1 MATVKARI
9 LNNSN
14 IRAKQVAIG
23 NTDTVNLS
31 TKSIQELSDVNAT
44 ETDKGGMAIDDVE
57 GYEDIYEFLRLKL
70 EEVNDRKYLSS
81 SSLSEKEGL
90 ILKNQL
96 EENKEKQRML
106 LDQRFIGEE

>member
-44 ETDKGGMAIDDVE
+44 ETDKGVLQYNAATDKWE
-57 GYEDIYEFLRLKL
+57 TT
-70 EEVNDRKYLSS
+70 ND
-81 SSLSEKEGL
+81 
-90 ILKNQL
+90 
-96 EENKEKQRML
+96 
-106 LDQRFIGEE
+106 LDGGTF

>member
-1 MATVKARI
+1 MATIKARV

-44 ETDKGGMAIDDVE
+44 ETDKGVLQYNASTDKWDTTNV
-57 GYEDIYEFLRLKL
+57 
-70 EEVNDRKYLSS
+70 
-81 SSLSEKEGL
+81 
-90 ILKNQL
+90 
-96 EENKEKQRML
+96 
-106 LDQRFIGEE
+106 LDGGTF

>member
-1 MATVKARI
+1 MATIKARV

-44 ETDKGGMAIDDVE
+44 ETDKGVLQYNASTDKWETTNV
-57 GYEDIYEFLRLKL
+57 
-70 EEVNDRKYLSS
+70 
-81 SSLSEKEGL
+81 
-90 ILKNQL
+90 
-96 EENKEKQRML
+96 
-106 LDQRFIGEE
+106 LDGGTF